1 MIRHRILVAMSG
13 GVDSSVAAA
22 LLVRQGYQVEAA
34 TMLFKGVLTDDV
46 MSAREACAALGIPYR
61 TIDFRKKYRD
71 TVIRDFIDEYCRGRT
86 PNPCVLCNER
96 FKFGLFLKNA
106 LAHGFDAI
114 ATGHYAGV
122 ARRKNGYALVQG
134 VDRNEQSYFLYRL
147 GQKELARAIFPLA
160 RMTKVQARHLARKLG
175 LPTAQR
181 EKSQDICFLPD
192 GDYASFLKKILR
204 IRLRPGPIVD
214 DQGTVVG
221 THKGIVFYTYGQRK
235 GLGVSHHEPYYVTS
249 INADQNTITVGGR
262 SKAYKQELIA
272 GNLHFISGKKS
283 TREMTVLAKSRYY
296 AALSAASIRMVR
308 DRIRVRFKKP
318 QWALTPGQSVV
329 FYKNRT
335 VLGGA
340 IIDEI
345 IA

>member
-1 MIRHRILVAMSG
+1 MSG

-22 LLVRQGYQVEAA
+22 LLIKQGHRVEGA

-46 MSAREACAALGIPYR
+46 TSAREACVALGIR
-61 TIDFRKKYRD
+61 HRAFDFRKKYRD

-96 FKFGLFLKNA
+96 FKFGLFLKKA
-106 LAHGFDAI
+106 LALGFDAI

-122 ARRKNGYALVQG
+122 ARRKNSYCLVQG
-134 VDRNEQSYFLYRL
+134 IDHNEQSYFLYRL
-147 GQKELARAIFPLA
+147 GQKELARAVLPLA
-160 RMTKVQARHLARKLG
+160 RMTKTQVRNLARKIG
-175 LPTAQR
+175 LPTALR
-181 EKSQDICFLPD
+181 EKSQDICFLTD
-192 GDYASFLKKILR
+192 GDYASFLKKVLR
-204 IRLRPGPIVD
+204 VHPRPGPIVN

-221 THKGIVFYTYGQRK
+221 RHKGIVFFTYGQRK
-235 GLGVSHHEPYYVTS
+235 GLGISHYEPYYVTG

-272 GNLHFISGKKS
+272 GNLHFISGGIPK
-283 TREMTVLAKSRYY
+283 REMTVLAKARYY
-296 AALSAASIRMVR
+296 AALSAATIQVVR
-308 DRIRVRFKKP
+308 YRIRVRFKKP

-340 IIDEI
+340 VIDEI
-345 IA
+345 IT